1 MRYLM
6 KFAYDGSC
14 FYGYERQNNLLTVQG
29 VIENVLTRV
38 NDSKKVKIHSS
49 GRTDKGVHAKC
60 QTAHFDL
67 DVKVKP
73 YGLIKLINS
82 ECSDIHVFSID
93 VVSDDFHARY
103 SAKSKTYS
111 YYINIG
117 NYDLFSKKYVYQY
130 NKNLDIDKMREA
142 SLCLLGKHNF
152 KSFCNDSRSRD
163 NFVRVINSID
173 ITFNNEIIKISI
185 NGNGFLRCMVR
196 NIVAVLMEIGAL
208 KRDVAYMN
216 YVLNLCDRKGYIV
229 KSAYS
234 GGLYLESV
242 FY

>member
-29 VIENVLTRV
+29 TIENILTGV
-38 NDSKKVKIHSS
+38 NNFKVVKIHSS
-49 GRTDKGVHAKC
+49 GRTDRGVHARC

-67 DVKVKP
+67 DVKIKP
-73 YGLIKLINS
+73 YGLIKLINK
-82 ECSDIHVFSID
+82 ECSDIHVFSIEN
-93 VVSDDFHARY
+93 VSDDFHARY
-103 SAKSKTYS
+103 SVKSKTYS
-111 YYINIG
+111 YYINTGI
-117 NYDLFSKKYVYQY
+117 YDLFARKYVYQY
-130 NKNLDIDKMREA
+130 NQKLDIDKMKEA
-142 SLCLLGKHNF
+142 CLCLIGEHNF
-152 KSFCNDSRSRD
+152 KSFCNDSKSRN

-173 ITFNNEIIKISI
+173 ITSDDGIIKISI

-196 NIVAVLMEIGAL
+196 NIVGVLIEIGSL
-208 KRDVAYMN
+208 KRDVSYMN

-234 GGLYLESV
+234 GGLYLDSV